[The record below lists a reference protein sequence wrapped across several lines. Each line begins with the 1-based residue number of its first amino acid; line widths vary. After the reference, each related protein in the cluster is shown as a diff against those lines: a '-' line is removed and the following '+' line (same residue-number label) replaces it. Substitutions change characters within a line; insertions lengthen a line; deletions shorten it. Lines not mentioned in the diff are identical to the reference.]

1 MRKVFSFFALTLLLL
16 SVSSCIDDNNA
27 DSIVRRFSGE
37 FINNSV
43 DLSTNTSAGV
53 SSSQAEVEWKVS
65 ENTISVTYTVAYDG
79 HNTATLKLTDVPLTP
94 NNTLAC
100 YTFETANGG
109 NGITAVK
116 GYYSADNKRG
126 SFLIE
131 FTVNGTHRVISSAQ
145 LLFPYTNCAVSD
157 IEDPG
162 QPAIENDK
170 AYFEIIMNPTNMKA
184 YISIKNFAL
193 TQKSG
198 LIQRVT
204 FTDLNVEATSDG
216 YKVTSNEEIK
226 SDDENYTLTDFE
238 AIVSQNCHVVNST
251 FKIDGKY
258 ACTLHGTA
266 FAE

>member
-53 SSSQAEVEWKVS
+53 SASQAEFEWKVS

-100 YTFETANGG
+100 YTFESPTGG

-116 GYYSADNKRG
+116 GYYSADNNRG

-131 FTVNGTHRVISSAQ
+131 FTVNGTHRIISSAQ
-145 LLFPYTNCAVSD
+145 LLFPYTNCTISD
-157 IEDPG
+157 IEDPSK
-162 QPAIENDK
+162 PAHQNEN
-170 AYFEIIMNPTNMKA
+170 ACLEIIVNPSNMKA
-184 YISIKNFAL
+184 YANIKNFAL
-193 TQKSG
+193 SKDSG
-198 LIQRVT
+198 VIQRIT
-204 FTDLNVEATSDG
+204 FVNLNVEATSDG
-216 YKVTSNEEIK
+216 YKVTAN
-226 SDDENYTLTDFE
+226 DEMLSEDNTYTLNNFE
-238 AIVSQNCHVVNST
+238 AIVSQNCHVVNGT
-251 FKIDGKY
+251 FKINSKY
-258 ACTLHGTA
+258 AGTIHGTV
-266 FAE
+266 FAQ